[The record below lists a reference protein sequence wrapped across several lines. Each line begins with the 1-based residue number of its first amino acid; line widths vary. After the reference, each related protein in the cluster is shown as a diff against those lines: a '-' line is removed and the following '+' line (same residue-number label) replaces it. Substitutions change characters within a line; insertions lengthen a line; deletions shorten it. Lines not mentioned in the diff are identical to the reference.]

1 MILKGMSKKEL
12 RAIISNLNMIIES
25 MKEEQDRRINLY
37 QEALIGVHQA
47 VSSVMT
53 VQECCWECTGP
64 EDCLLNESCE
74 ECLCGPFKQEC
85 CSKS

>member
-53 VQECCWECTGP
+53 VQECCGECERP
-64 EDCLLNESCE
+64 E
-74 ECLCGPFKQEC
+74 ECILNTPCWERDC
-85 CSKS
+85 CSKF